1 MERMITETMLNR
13 FVITLKEEEK
23 QRNTIDKYYR
33 DVRHFLD
40 YIGENKK
47 ITKELVIEYKMYLKE
62 NYKVSSA
69 NSMIAALNSF
79 LKWAGWAD
87 CTVKAFKVQSECF
100 RSTEKELS
108 ISDYEKLL
116 VAAQK
121 KGQIWLYLIMLTLCS
136 TGIRISEL
144 PYITV
149 KSLSTRQAEVYNKGK
164 RRKVILPVQLCVKL
178 RCYAKQKG
186 INDGS
191 IFVTRNGKN
200 IDRSNI
206 YHAMK
211 KLCVDSNVEKTRVY
225 PHNFRH
231 LFAVHHYKQNRD
243 LSGLASI
250 LGHSSI
256 NTTRIYTMVTIEQK
270 EKEINALGLV
280 I

>member
-1 MERMITETMLNR
+1 MERMITEMMLDR
-13 FVITLKEEEK
+13 FIFALKEEEK

-33 DVRHFLD
+33 DVRNF
-40 YIGENKK
+40 INFVGENKE
-47 ITKELVIEYKMYLKE
+47 ITKELVIEYKEYLKE
-62 NYKVSSA
+62 NYKISSA

-79 LKWAGWAD
+79 LKWAGWGD
-87 CTVKAFKVQSECF
+87 CSVKAFKVQSDCF

-108 ISDYEKLL
+108 VSDYEKLL
-116 VAAQK
+116 TAAQK
-121 KGQIWLYLIMLTLCS
+121 KGQTWLYLIMLTLCS

-149 KSLSTRQAEVYNKGK
+149 KSLATRQAEVSNKGK
-164 RRKVILPVQLCVKL
+164 RRKVILPIELCVKL
-178 RCYAKQKG
+178 RRYAKQKG
-186 INDGS
+186 IKEGS

-211 KLCVDSNVEKTRVY
+211 KLCKDADVEKAKVY
-225 PHNFRH
+225 PHNLRH
-231 LFAVHHYKQNRD
+231 LFAVSHYKQNRD

-270 EKEINALGLV
+270 EEEINALGLV